1 MLRYRA
7 SVKSEQPPHIYA
19 LADFTYQ
26 AMLHD
31 LENQYI
37 VISGESGS
45 GKTQSANFLVKQLTF
60 LGNAPNK
67 RLQEKILQINP
78 LIEGFGNART
88 IINDN
93 SSRFGKYL
101 EMLFTKQGRVTGA
114 RLSEYLLEKTRVVNQ
129 GRAER
134 NFHIFYYLFH
144 GLASS
149 VPNDPNAFY
158 LSTTQTYRYLS
169 TGLQDDHDLCESFKS
184 KFAAIE
190 KCFEIIGF
198 QPDEVK
204 SIYRILAG
212 LLHLG
217 NINFH
222 QNEGHFIDGKTCLTD
237 RHLLQ
242 VVGELFGIDIAEF
255 DLALTTCNIVTRG
268 ETIQRST
275 TLQESQSTRDAMA
288 KACSYLLKIPS
299 FWSIRQMS
307 LLVYNRLFSWI
318 VNRISALLAPST
330 IASALPTQNIL
341 SPMTDD
347 ESSKHSV
354 HNYNTNNNNNHRD
367 ESSDREMDEPLEDE
381 HESGAISTVIT
392 TYPPQ
397 TMMYAMKR
405 TLDFLEMTPLSSAC
419 LFPLD
424 GSDDD
429 DLLNTNNNNNNNN
442 NNNHASN
449 APSPP
454 THPAHHQAT
463 NLINDLNNHS
473 PAGGRCRNED
483 KPIKNLIENWSK
495 VVAAAAAASS
505 TTWAQVMESKQSN
518 NLFPHRN
525 PPSHLGRLNLTSRA
539 TSETNLA
546 LRKKTVENNVKKHY
560 QSSNNLCVNNKQ
572 AAAASALILPLLPS
586 IKQEASSREIL
597 HHHHHHHQGS
607 SLIRTININVSEP
620 LKHENDCDAL
630 RIAILDIFGFE
641 NFSTN
646 TFEQLCINIANE
658 QIQYYFNQ
666 HVFACER
673 QEYINENLSVLPLP
687 AKMDFTFYDNRPL
700 LDMFLNKPVS
710 ALELLRFER
719 ESYLHDWF

>member
-1 MLRYRA
+1 MNRYR
-7 SVKSEQPPHIYA
+7 SSIKSEQAPHIYA

-45 GKTQSANFLVKQLTF
+45 GKTQSANFLVKQLTY

-67 RLQEKILQINP
+67 SLQEKILQINP

-149 VPNDPNAFY
+149 IPNDEKSFY
-158 LSTTQTYRYLS
+158 LSTNETYRYLS
-169 TGLQDDHDLCESFKS
+169 TGLQDDHDLSESFKS
-184 KFAAIE
+184 KFLTIE

-198 QPDEVK
+198 QQDEVK

-217 NINFH
+217 NISFH
-222 QNEGHFIDGKTCLTD
+222 QNEGHFIDGKTCSTD
-237 RHLLQ
+237 RHLLEI
-242 VVGELFGIDIAEF
+242 VCELFGVDIAEF

-288 KACSYLLKIPS
+288 KARKSTFRISIIYLFS
-299 FWSIRQMS
+299 F
-307 LLVYNRLFSWI
+307 LVYNRLFSWI
-318 VNRISALLAPST
+318 VNRISALLAPT
-330 IASALPTQNIL
+330 PDIFN
-341 SPMTDD
+341 PMTDE
-347 ESSKHSV
+347 ESSIHSIQ
-354 HNYNTNNNNNHRD
+354 NYNTNNNNNNSLDD
-367 ESSDREMDEPLEDE
+367 ENEEEDNNNPHISYQPETIMFTMKHTFDYLDTSSSFLLQLEDND
-381 HESGAISTVIT
+381 HHH
-392 TYPPQ
+392 
-397 TMMYAMKR
+397 
-405 TLDFLEMTPLSSAC
+405 
-419 LFPLD
+419 
-424 GSDDD
+424 
-429 DLLNTNNNNNNNN
+429 LLNTNNNNNTSNTLSSP
-442 NNNHASN
+442 NH
-449 APSPP
+449 PP
-454 THPAHHQAT
+454 PT
-463 NLINDLNNHS
+463 NLINDLNTNNNS
-473 PAGGRCRNED
+473 SSD
-483 KPIKNLIENWSK
+483 TKPIKNLIENWSK
-495 VVAAAAAASS
+495 VVAASS
-505 TTWAQVMESKQSN
+505 GPNWVQMIDHKTNKNIFSN
-518 NLFPHRN
+518 KI
-525 PPSHLGRLNLTSRA
+525 SSRLNLTNRA

-546 LRKKTVENNVKKHY
+546 LRKKTVENNAKKHY
-560 QSSNNLCVNNKQ
+560 QSSNNLCINTKQ
-572 AAAASALILPLLPS
+572 PSSSPLLLPMLPS
-586 IKQEASSREIL
+586 IKQDKL
-597 HHHHHHHQGS
+597 
-607 SLIRTININVSEP
+607 TKNDINP
-620 LKHENDCDAL
+620 LKRSVNLNSNEQMKNRNDCDAL

-673 QEYINENLSVLPLP
+673 QEYINENLNVLPLP

-700 LDMFLNKPVS
+700 LDMFLNKPVN
-710 ALELLRFER
+710 
-719 ESYLHDWF
+719 